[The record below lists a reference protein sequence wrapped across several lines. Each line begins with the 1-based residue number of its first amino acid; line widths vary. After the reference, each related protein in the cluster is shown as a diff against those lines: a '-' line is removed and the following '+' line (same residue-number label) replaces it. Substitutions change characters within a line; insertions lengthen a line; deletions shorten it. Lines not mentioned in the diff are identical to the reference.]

1 MKFDHNNISP
11 LDNRYSS
18 KIEDIRSIFSEYSLL
33 KTRFIIEINWLLF
46 LCEKYPNYFSKIS
59 NQSKNKIIKFRD
71 SFNDKSVLEIKK
83 IEKVTNHDVKAV
95 EYYIRNFFKKDSVLK
110 KYINLIHFGLTSEDI
125 NSLSY
130 AIMIKDGIQVCEKD
144 LKNLNT
150 SLKKLSSKW
159 SKIPLLSRTHGQAAS
174 PTTIGKEIKVFQTR
188 IEREIKKLNS
198 IAPLAKFS
206 GAVGNYHALD
216 IAETRINWIT
226 FTNKFIKMFNVNQN
240 PITTQIEPHDWIAEL
255 LQSITRINNICIDT
269 SQDMWIYISNEI
281 FKLKLSNNEVG
292 SSTMPHKVNPID
304 FENAEGNFGLSN
316 SLNEY
321 FINKLPRSRL
331 QRDLSDST
339 VLRNIGMSFGY
350 TKIGITSLLN
360 GLQKISPN
368 KEFIFSELDN
378 NWEVLTEAVQT
389 IMRYE
394 GIDDGY
400 ELLKNLSRGKKLDK
414 DSYKSF
420 VKIREKMIERD
431 LNSILYNEENLQ
443 KASTAYISVV
453 NIFTQQINV
462 PFIPNFIAFISI
474 VSLLINRTEMW
485 GIFIAKFNPTT
496 LETLFGTG
504 PFQLNK
510 YLYEHKIKL
519 DLPEYRLQELFL
531 PHSSLLDMV
540 IFFGIFG
547 FLLITCFT
555 IYLYLYKKN
564 NLLLKLSCFYLII
577 NFLKSDSIL
586 YLNSFLLI
594 ATSFLVLYFYE
605 GSEVEDG

>member
-198 IAPLAKFS
+198 IVPLAKFS

-420 VKIREKMIERD
+420 V
-431 LNSILYNEENLQ
+431 NSLD
-443 KASTAYISVV
+443 
-453 NIFTQQINV
+453 
-462 PFIPNFIAFISI
+462 ISI
-474 VSLLINRTEMW
+474 KSKEKLLSLTP
-485 GIFIAKFNPTT
+485 AKYIG
-496 LETLFGTG
+496 LA
-504 PFQLNK
+504 K
-510 YLYEHKIKL
+510 KI
-519 DLPEYRLQELFL
+519 
-531 PHSSLLDMV
+531 
-540 IFFGIFG
+540 
-547 FLLITCFT
+547 
-555 IYLYLYKKN
+555 
-564 NLLLKLSCFYLII
+564 
-577 NFLKSDSIL
+577 
-586 YLNSFLLI
+586 
-594 ATSFLVLYFYE
+594 
-605 GSEVEDG
+605 

>member
-110 KYINLIHFGLTSEDI
+110 KYIHLIHFGLTSEDI

-368 KEFIFSELDN
+368 KEFIFNELDN

-420 VKIREKMIERD
+420 V
-431 LNSILYNEENLQ
+431 NSLD
-443 KASTAYISVV
+443 
-453 NIFTQQINV
+453 
-462 PFIPNFIAFISI
+462 ISI
-474 VSLLINRTEMW
+474 KSKEKLLSLTP
-485 GIFIAKFNPTT
+485 AKYIG
-496 LETLFGTG
+496 LA
-504 PFQLNK
+504 K
-510 YLYEHKIKL
+510 KI
-519 DLPEYRLQELFL
+519 
-531 PHSSLLDMV
+531 
-540 IFFGIFG
+540 
-547 FLLITCFT
+547 
-555 IYLYLYKKN
+555 
-564 NLLLKLSCFYLII
+564 
-577 NFLKSDSIL
+577 
-586 YLNSFLLI
+586 
-594 ATSFLVLYFYE
+594 
-605 GSEVEDG
+605 

>member
-110 KYINLIHFGLTSEDI
+110 KYIHLIHFGLTSEDI

-150 SLKKLSSKW
+150 SLKKLSLKW

-198 IAPLAKFS
+198 IVPLAKFS

-394 GIDDGY
+394 GIDDAY

-420 VKIREKMIERD
+420 V
-431 LNSILYNEENLQ
+431 NSLD
-443 KASTAYISVV
+443 ISVK
-453 NIFTQQINV
+453 
-462 PFIPNFIAFISI
+462 SKEKLL
-474 VSLLINRTEMW
+474 SLTP
-485 GIFIAKFNPTT
+485 AKYIG
-496 LETLFGTG
+496 LA
-504 PFQLNK
+504 K
-510 YLYEHKIKL
+510 KI
-519 DLPEYRLQELFL
+519 
-531 PHSSLLDMV
+531 
-540 IFFGIFG
+540 
-547 FLLITCFT
+547 
-555 IYLYLYKKN
+555 
-564 NLLLKLSCFYLII
+564 
-577 NFLKSDSIL
+577 
-586 YLNSFLLI
+586 
-594 ATSFLVLYFYE
+594 
-605 GSEVEDG
+605 

>member
-95 EYYIRNFFKKDSVLK
+95 EYYIRNFFKKDTVLK
-110 KYINLIHFGLTSEDI
+110 KYIHLIHFGLTSEDI

-420 VKIREKMIERD
+420 V
-431 LNSILYNEENLQ
+431 NSLD
-443 KASTAYISVV
+443 
-453 NIFTQQINV
+453 
-462 PFIPNFIAFISI
+462 ISI
-474 VSLLINRTEMW
+474 KSKEKLLSLTP
-485 GIFIAKFNPTT
+485 AKYIG
-496 LETLFGTG
+496 LA
-504 PFQLNK
+504 K
-510 YLYEHKIKL
+510 KI
-519 DLPEYRLQELFL
+519 
-531 PHSSLLDMV
+531 
-540 IFFGIFG
+540 
-547 FLLITCFT
+547 
-555 IYLYLYKKN
+555 
-564 NLLLKLSCFYLII
+564 
-577 NFLKSDSIL
+577 
-586 YLNSFLLI
+586 
-594 ATSFLVLYFYE
+594 
-605 GSEVEDG
+605 

>member
-95 EYYIRNFFKKDSVLK
+95 EYYIRNFFKRDSVLK
-110 KYINLIHFGLTSEDI
+110 KYIHLIHFGLTSEDL

-130 AIMIKDGIQVCEKD
+130 AIMIKDGIKVCEKD

-198 IAPLAKFS
+198 IVPLAKFS

-240 PITTQIEPHDWIAEL
+240 PITSQIEPHDWIAEL
-255 LQSITRINNICIDT
+255 FQTITRINNICIDM
-269 SQDMWIYISNEI
+269 SQDMWTYISNEI

-350 TKIGITSLLN
+350 TKIGMTSLLN

-368 KEFIFSELDN
+368 KEFIFNELDN

-394 GIDDGY
+394 GIDDAY
-400 ELLKNLSRGKKLDK
+400 ELLKNLSRGKKLDN

-420 VKIREKMIERD
+420 V
-431 LNSILYNEENLQ
+431 NSLD
-443 KASTAYISVV
+443 ISVK
-453 NIFTQQINV
+453 
-462 PFIPNFIAFISI
+462 SKEKLL
-474 VSLLINRTEMW
+474 SLTP
-485 GIFIAKFNPTT
+485 AKYIG
-496 LETLFGTG
+496 LA
-504 PFQLNK
+504 K
-510 YLYEHKIKL
+510 KI
-519 DLPEYRLQELFL
+519 
-531 PHSSLLDMV
+531 
-540 IFFGIFG
+540 
-547 FLLITCFT
+547 
-555 IYLYLYKKN
+555 
-564 NLLLKLSCFYLII
+564 
-577 NFLKSDSIL
+577 
-586 YLNSFLLI
+586 
-594 ATSFLVLYFYE
+594 
-605 GSEVEDG
+605 

>member
-95 EYYIRNFFKKDSVLK
+95 EYYIRNFFKKDTVLK
-110 KYINLIHFGLTSEDI
+110 KYIHLIHFGLTSEDI

-198 IAPLAKFS
+198 IVPLAKFS

-240 PITTQIEPHDWIAEL
+240 PITSQIEPHDWIAEL
-255 LQSITRINNICIDT
+255 FQTITRINNICIDM
-269 SQDMWIYISNEI
+269 SQDMWTYISNEI

-350 TKIGITSLLN
+350 TKIGMTSLLN

-394 GIDDGY
+394 GIDDAY

-420 VKIREKMIERD
+420 V
-431 LNSILYNEENLQ
+431 NSLD
-443 KASTAYISVV
+443 ISVK
-453 NIFTQQINV
+453 
-462 PFIPNFIAFISI
+462 SKEKLL
-474 VSLLINRTEMW
+474 SLTP
-485 GIFIAKFNPTT
+485 AKYIG
-496 LETLFGTG
+496 LA
-504 PFQLNK
+504 K
-510 YLYEHKIKL
+510 KI
-519 DLPEYRLQELFL
+519 
-531 PHSSLLDMV
+531 
-540 IFFGIFG
+540 
-547 FLLITCFT
+547 
-555 IYLYLYKKN
+555 
-564 NLLLKLSCFYLII
+564 
-577 NFLKSDSIL
+577 
-586 YLNSFLLI
+586 
-594 ATSFLVLYFYE
+594 
-605 GSEVEDG
+605 

>member
-95 EYYIRNFFKKDSVLK
+95 EYYIRNFFKRDSVLK
-110 KYINLIHFGLTSEDI
+110 KYIHLIHFGLTSEDL

-130 AIMIKDGIQVCEKD
+130 AIMIKDGIKVCEKD

-174 PTTIGKEIKVFQTR
+174 PTTIGKEIKVFHTR

-206 GAVGNYHALD
+206 GAVGNYHAFD

-255 LQSITRINNICIDT
+255 LQTTTRINNICIDM
-269 SQDMWIYISNEI
+269 SQDVWIYISNEI

-350 TKIGITSLLN
+350 TKIGMTSLLN

-420 VKIREKMIERD
+420 V
-431 LNSILYNEENLQ
+431 NSLD
-443 KASTAYISVV
+443 
-453 NIFTQQINV
+453 
-462 PFIPNFIAFISI
+462 ISI
-474 VSLLINRTEMW
+474 KSKEKLLSLTP
-485 GIFIAKFNPTT
+485 AKYIG
-496 LETLFGTG
+496 LA
-504 PFQLNK
+504 K
-510 YLYEHKIKL
+510 KI
-519 DLPEYRLQELFL
+519 
-531 PHSSLLDMV
+531 
-540 IFFGIFG
+540 
-547 FLLITCFT
+547 
-555 IYLYLYKKN
+555 
-564 NLLLKLSCFYLII
+564 
-577 NFLKSDSIL
+577 
-586 YLNSFLLI
+586 
-594 ATSFLVLYFYE
+594 
-605 GSEVEDG
+605 

>member
-394 GIDDGY
+394 GIDDAY

-420 VKIREKMIERD
+420 V
-431 LNSILYNEENLQ
+431 NSLD
-443 KASTAYISVV
+443 
-453 NIFTQQINV
+453 
-462 PFIPNFIAFISI
+462 ISI
-474 VSLLINRTEMW
+474 KSKEKLLSLTP
-485 GIFIAKFNPTT
+485 AKYIG
-496 LETLFGTG
+496 LA
-504 PFQLNK
+504 K
-510 YLYEHKIKL
+510 KI
-519 DLPEYRLQELFL
+519 
-531 PHSSLLDMV
+531 
-540 IFFGIFG
+540 
-547 FLLITCFT
+547 
-555 IYLYLYKKN
+555 
-564 NLLLKLSCFYLII
+564 
-577 NFLKSDSIL
+577 
-586 YLNSFLLI
+586 
-594 ATSFLVLYFYE
+594 
-605 GSEVEDG
+605 